1 MQRTL
6 LIIASVFV
14 LVSTQLSAQA
24 PATAAASKLLP
35 GTRIGV
41 FSSIQGNAVN
51 STNGA
56 LTNTLVRLR
65 DARYGHIVDR
75 VVTDKVGSFTF
86 RGVDHGNYVVE
97 VMNPANEAVLAS
109 SPVLNVSAGEAV
121 SALVKLPFR
130 IPAFAGL
137 IGNSTQT
144 TASAGFTAGEASTT
158 RGPPSETAART
169 LRGAAPPPAPTR
181 QR

>member
-1 MQRTL
+1 MRRTL
-6 LIIASVFV
+6 LIMASAV
-14 LVSTQLSAQA
+14 LLAAPLSAQA
-24 PATAAASKLLP
+24 PAAAAASKLLP

-86 RGVDHGNYVVE
+86 RGVDPGNYVVE
-97 VMNPANEAVLAS
+97 VMNPANEAVLDPFSVYTKGEALLRKELHALS
-109 SPVLNVSAGEAV
+109 SWHLVNIITAYDLSDEPVTVLNRLPGSVLIETIVSAVRE
-121 SALVKLPFR
+121 R
-130 IPAFAGL
+130 
-137 IGNSTQT
+137 
-144 TASAGFTAGEASTT
+144 ASMRPGGWRS
-158 RGPPSETAART
+158 
-169 LRGAAPPPAPTR
+169 
-181 QR
+181 

>member
-1 MQRTL
+1 MRRTL
-6 LIIASVFV
+6 LIMASAV
-14 LVSTQLSAQA
+14 LLAAPLSAQA

-121 SALVKLPFR
+121 SALVKMPLRSSAVGTRVRRMTPR
-130 IPAFAGL
+130 L
-137 IGNSTQT
+137 ILVPSKSVKKNARFLT
-144 TASAGFTAGEASTT
+144 T
-158 RGPPSETAART
+158 GPPM
-169 LRGAAPPPAPTR
+169 LPPY
-181 QR
+181 